1 MKRKGVLPQ
10 RRWRT
15 KMSDIIYDAKEQ
27 INRVEARIA
36 KVVADYTRS
45 QITRDLRLQAGDMRT
60 AHQLT
65 ERLRILSSELAY
77 LASQKR
83 LCDCAEPRSCRAH

>member
-1 MKRKGVLPQ
+1 MKRKGVLPL
-10 RRWRT
+10 RHRRT

-60 AHQLT
+60 AHQLN
-65 ERLRILSSELAY
+65 ERLRVLSSELAY

-83 LCDCAEPRSCRAH
+83 LCDCAQRHSGRTH